1 MILQK
6 LLRDITRLDNYP
18 ILQKLI
24 TDGAKTISIG
34 GLTDSARTMIIASI
48 YQTVQR
54 PALVVAQDSEA
65 AEKIADD
72 LKSFLGDGPVH
83 LFPSWGISPFEI
95 RAPHNE
101 IIGQRLLTLYNLTN
115 NRPLVIVASVEAVL
129 EPTIPRDQ
137 LLKYSLRITKG
148 DKLDRDQLVRLLE
161 KLDYKRTAMTEMLGE
176 YSVRGGLID
185 IFAPTG
191 EDPFRIEFFDNEIES
206 IRHFSV
212 LTQRSTRQIDHAVIL
227 PRREIIVEQSAIED
241 FSQRLP
247 ENQAQALHVA
257 LGDSGDRDGLEF
269 LWPNL
274 ELNME
279 GILEHLDNST
289 IVFIDDPR
297 FCFDNVKSFLEDAE
311 IRFGEINDTPFAR
324 PERIYLTGN
333 QITAGLANFPA
344 INLVTTGNPTDV
356 DFYIKSLPQEFFG
369 TNLAHFKSR
378 LSEISQ
384 EGYEINILCDSPGQ
398 KDRVAEFLED
408 VGFPVNL
415 HIARLTSGFAIP
427 GLKQWYFADHLI
439 FTRYKQRR
447 PFRKFKEGVAISSY
461 TSLNPGDYVVHIDY
475 GIGKFLGL
483 ETLVVDGRKRD
494 CIALIYLGDDKLY
507 VPIEEFNRVQKY
519 AGKDGAPRL
528 SKLGSGTWERA
539 KARTKKALLDM
550 AGELISLYAE
560 RQAFPGFAFKP
571 DSEWMR
577 QLEASFAYQETP
589 DQLTTMEQIRADM
602 EKPTPMDRIICGD
615 VGYGKTELAIRAALK
630 AVDSGKQVALLAPTT
645 ILTAQHME
653 TFSDR
658 LAVFPIKIAMLSR
671 FRSPKEVKE
680 TKAGLADGTVDIVIG
695 THKLLSKD
703 VKFKDL
709 GLLIVDEEQHFG
721 VAHKEKLK
729 KLRAQID
736 VLTLTATPIPRTL
749 QLSLSGAR
757 DMSVINT
764 PPKDRFPI
772 ATEVTPFSDRV
783 IVDAVNR
790 ELDRGGQVFIV
801 HNRVQSIMAFYNYL
815 KNLLPLVKI
824 AVGHG
829 QMPEHDL
836 EKVMKSFLEKK
847 YQVLLSTTII
857 ESGLDIPSVNTIII
871 NRADKLGL
879 AQLYQLRGRVGRS
892 HYRAYAHLLIPP
904 YRLLNPQA
912 RKRLKAIEE
921 FTELGSGFHLAMRDL
936 EIRGAGNILGAQQHG
951 FIEEVGFDLYVKLLE
966 ETVAQL
972 KGKSIEEHLSD
983 IKVTTDIDLFLPE
996 NYISDSHQ
1004 RVDVYRRF
1012 AAASDIDA
1020 IEDLLTELED
1030 RFGPPPD
1037 AIANLADIST
1047 LKILG
1052 KKLKVES
1059 IQLKG
1064 RRLILEFGENSSPT
1078 RDIIGRWVK
1087 VLAERLEFKYGR
1099 NLSLEITIKDSD
1111 NRADEA
1117 KKVLQ
1122 KMTQ

>member
-6 LLRDITRLDNYP
+6 LLKDITRLDCYSK
-18 ILQKLI
+18 LQNLVASN
-24 TDGAKTISIG
+24 TNTVSIG
-34 GLTDSARTMIIASI
+34 GLADSARAMIIASI
-48 YQTVQR
+48 YQSLQR
-54 PALVVAQDSEA
+54 PAFVITQDSES
-65 AEKIADD
+65 AEKMADD
-72 LKSFLGDGPVH
+72 LKAFLGDGPVN

-101 IIGQRLLTLYNLTN
+101 IIGQRLLALYNLTLGQ
-115 NRPLVIVASVEAVL
+115 PLVTVASIEAVL
-129 EPTIPRDQ
+129 EPTIPRKQ
-137 LLKYSLRITKG
+137 LLQYSLRLTKG
-148 DKLDRDQLVRLLE
+148 DRFDRDQLVKLLE
-161 KLDYKRTAMTEMLGE
+161 TLDYKRAAVTEMLGE

-191 EDPFRIEFFDNEIES
+191 DDPFRIEFFDDEIES

-212 LTQRSTRQIDHAVIL
+212 LSQRSTGRVDHAVIL
-227 PRREIIVEQSAIED
+227 PRREIIVDQSQIED

-257 LGDSGDRDGLEF
+257 LGETGDRDGLEF

-274 ELNME
+274 GLHME

-289 IVFIDDPR
+289 ITFVDDPR
-297 FCFDNVKSFLEDAE
+297 YCFDNVKSFLEDADV
-311 IRFGEINDTPFAR
+311 RFGEIGDTPFAH
-324 PERIYLTGN
+324 PERIYLTAG
-333 QITAGLANFPA
+333 QITSQLEKFPA
-344 INLVTTGNPTDV
+344 VNIIAAGNPDDV
-356 DFYIKSLPQEFFG
+356 DIYIKTLPQEFFG
-369 TNLAHFKSR
+369 TNLAHFKTR
-378 LSEISQ
+378 LIEIYG
-384 EGYEINILCDSPGQ
+384 EGYEINILCDGPGQ
-398 KDRVAEFLED
+398 KDRVTEFLED
-408 VGFPVNL
+408 IGIPVNL
-415 HIARLTSGFAIP
+415 HIARISSGFAITE
-427 GLKQWYFADHLI
+427 LKRWYFADHLI
-439 FTRYKQRR
+439 FARYKQRR

-494 CIALIYLGDDKLY
+494 CLSLCYLGDDKLY

-560 RQAFPGFAFKP
+560 RQAFPGFAFKA

-577 QLEASFAYQETP
+577 QLEASFEYQETP

-653 TFSDR
+653 TFSER
-658 LAVFPIKIAMLSR
+658 LSAFPIKIAMMSR
-671 FRSPKEVKE
+671 FRTSKEVKDI
-680 TKAGLADGTVDIVIG
+680 KAGLTDGTIDIVIG

-772 ATEVTPFSDRV
+772 ATEVTPFSDRI

-815 KNLLPLVKI
+815 KNLMPLVKI
-824 AVGHG
+824 IVGHG
-829 QMPEHDL
+829 QMAEHEL

-857 ESGLDIPSVNTIII
+857 ESGLDIPSVNTIVI

-892 HYRAYAHLLIPP
+892 HYRAFAHLLIPP

-972 KGKSIEEHLSD
+972 KGKSIEEHLAD

-996 NYISDSHQ
+996 NYVSDSHQ
-1004 RVDVYRRF
+1004 RVDIYRRF
-1012 AAASDIDA
+1012 AGSGDLDA
-1020 IEDLLTELED
+1020 IKDLLAELQD
-1030 RFGPPPD
+1030 RYGAPPE
-1037 AIANLADIST
+1037 AVTNLADISAI
-1047 LKILG
+1047 KILG
-1052 KKLKVES
+1052 KKLKVEA

-1064 RRLILEFGENSSPT
+1064 RRLALEFGENGNPD
-1078 RDIIGRWVK
+1078 RGLIGRWVK
-1087 VLAERLEFKYGR
+1087 VLSEKLEFKYGR
-1099 NLSLEITIKDSD
+1099 NLSLEITIKDTD
-1111 NRADEA
+1111 NRADEV

-1122 KMTQ
+1122 KMIQ

>member
-6 LLRDITRLDNYP
+6 LLRDITRLDAYSN
-18 ILQKLI
+18 LQRLI
-24 TDGAKTISIG
+24 AGGSKTISVG
-34 GLTDSARTMIIASI
+34 GLTDSARAMIIASA
-48 YQTVQR
+48 YQSFQR
-54 PALVVAQDSEA
+54 PMFAVAQDAEA
-65 AEKIADD
+65 AEKLADD
-72 LKSFLGDGPVH
+72 LKAFLGDGLVN
-83 LFPSWGISPFEI
+83 LFPAWGISPFEI

-101 IIGQRLLTLYNLTN
+101 VIGQRLLALYNLTLG
-115 NRPLVIVASVEAVL
+115 RPIVTVASIEAVL
-129 EPTIPRDQ
+129 EPTITRDQ
-137 LLKYSLRITKG
+137 LAKYSLRLNKGTKF
-148 DKLDRDQLVRLLE
+148 DREQFIRLLE
-161 KLDYKRTAMTEMLGE
+161 TLDYKRSPMTEMLGE
-176 YSVRGGLID
+176 YSVRGGIVD

-191 EDPFRIEFFDNEIES
+191 EDPFRIEFFDDEIES

-212 LTQRSTRQIDHAVIL
+212 LSQRSTGRVDHMVIL
-227 PRREIIVEQSAIED
+227 PRREILVEQELIED

-247 ENQAQALHVA
+247 ENQSQALHVA

-269 LWPNL
+269 LWPHL
-274 ELNME
+274 DLKME
-279 GILEHLDNST
+279 GILEHLDKST
-289 IVFIDDPR
+289 ITFIDDPR
-297 FCFDNVKSFLEDAE
+297 YCFDNVKSFLSDAK
-311 IRFGEINDTPFAR
+311 IRFGEIGDTPFAR
-324 PERIYLTGN
+324 PDRIYLTTD
-333 QITAGLANFPA
+333 QIIGQLDNFPA
-344 INLVTTGNPTDV
+344 VNLVGSGNPDDV
-356 DFYIKSLPQEFFG
+356 DAYIKSLPQEFFG
-369 TNLAHFKSR
+369 TNLAHFKDR
-378 LSEISQ
+378 LGEIYR
-384 EGYEINILCDSPGQ
+384 EEYEINILCDGPGQ

-408 VGFPVNL
+408 IGFPVNL
-415 HIARLTSGFAIP
+415 HIARLTTGFAIP
-427 GLKQWYFADHLI
+427 ELKQWYFADHLI
-439 FTRYKQRR
+439 FARYKQRR

-494 CIALIYLGDDKLY
+494 CIALAYLGDDKLY
-507 VPIEEFNRVQKY
+507 VPVEEFNRVQKY

-539 KARTKKALLDM
+539 KARTRKALLDM

-560 RQAFPGFAFKP
+560 RQAFPGFAFKK

-577 QLEASFAYQETP
+577 QLEASFEYQETP

-615 VGYGKTELAIRAALK
+615 VGYGKTELAVRAALK

-645 ILTAQHME
+645 ILTAQHLE
-653 TFSDR
+653 TFSER
-658 LAVFPIKIAMLSR
+658 LAAFPIKVGMLSR
-671 FRSPKEVKE
+671 FCTPKDIKA
-680 TKAGLADGTVDIVIG
+680 TKDGIADGSVDIVIG

-721 VAHKEKLK
+721 VVHKEKLK

-783 IVDAVNR
+783 IVDAINR
-790 ELDRGGQVFIV
+790 ELDRGGQIFVV

-815 KNLLPLVKI
+815 KNLVPLVKI
-824 AVGHG
+824 VVGHG

-892 HYRAYAHLLIPP
+892 HYRAFAHLLIPP

-972 KGKSIEEHLSD
+972 KGKSIEEHLAD

-996 NYISDSHQ
+996 NYVSDAHQ
-1004 RVDVYRRF
+1004 RVDIYRRF
-1012 AAASDIDA
+1012 AATGDLDA
-1020 IEDLLTELED
+1020 IKELLAELDD
-1030 RFGPPPD
+1030 RYGPPPE
-1037 AIANLADIST
+1037 AVTNLADISAM
-1047 LKILG
+1047 KILG
-1052 KKLKVES
+1052 KKLRVGS
-1059 IQLKG
+1059 IQLKAQK
-1064 RRLILEFGENSSPT
+1064 LSLEFGEDQKIDRNV
-1078 RDIIGRWVK
+1078 IGRWVK
-1087 VLAERLEFKYGR
+1087 SLTEKLEFKYGR
-1099 NLSLEITIKDSD
+1099 NLSLEIIIKDTE
-1111 NRADEA
+1111 NRVEEA

-1122 KMTQ
+1122 KMIQ